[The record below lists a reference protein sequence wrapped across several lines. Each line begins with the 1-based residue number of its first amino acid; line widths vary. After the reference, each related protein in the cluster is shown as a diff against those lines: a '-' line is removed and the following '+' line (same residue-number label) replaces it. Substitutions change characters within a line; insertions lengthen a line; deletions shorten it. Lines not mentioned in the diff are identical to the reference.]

1 MKLKIILFVF
11 TLIFVISE
19 TTSAQ
24 TILGAKGGLNLS
36 SLSIDNAD
44 DDNLVA
50 GFHGGLFVNMPLS
63 EEFSVQPE
71 LLFSQKGT
79 RFSMENS
86 LLDTEFTLK
95 LNYIE
100 VPVNLVYNL
109 AKDFDFQL
117 GPYIGFLAGSKA
129 DGKVVIGNNTLEA
142 GDEIDTDKFK
152 PVDFGLQGGLRF
164 FLNPVYLGFTYKYGL
179 SRVDKEGEYTETLFD
194 GAGNR
199 TIHLYAGIPFSV
211 FKK

>member
-1 MKLKIILFVF
+1 M
-11 TLIFVISE
+11 IFVISE

-24 TILGAKGGLNLS
+24 TVLGAKAGLNLS
-36 SLSIDNAD
+36 NLSIENAG

-50 GFHGGLFVNMPLS
+50 GFHGGLFANMPLS
-63 EEFSVQPE
+63 KDFSVQPE

-79 RFSMENS
+79 KWSMENS
-86 LLDTEFTLK
+86 LVDTDVILK
-95 LNYIE
+95 LNYVE

-109 AKDFDFQL
+109 AEDFDFQF
-117 GPYIGFLAGSKA
+117 GPYVGILAGSKA
-129 DGKVVIGNNTLEA
+129 DGKVTIGNNTYEA
-142 GDEIDTDKFK
+142 GDQIDTDKFK
-152 PVDFGLQGGLRF
+152 SVDFGLQGGLRF

-194 GAGNR
+194 KAGNR
-199 TIHLYAGIPFSV
+199 TIHLYAGIPLSV